1 MQRVPRVAFLLVPV
15 LALAVVGGGFVLW
28 DHLRES
34 RADGL
39 AVKYGAASSKDE
51 ATLADRCTGVMR
63 EAYDRSD
70 DPRKAGLPPKVDALL
85 TPKICALG
93 VQRGLVEDDGT
104 MSQQAGEELSL
115 AVIDRMGVER
125 FQTLL
130 FDELA
135 VSQYHLARQGEV
147 TAWDRCVA
155 MGYGGWDAQ
164 PSKEGLPRREPFR
177 RAVREMCTVAVE
189 RGIMPASGF
198 PAADSPEG
206 VALQQLVTETLLELS
221 AP

>member
-1 MQRVPRVAFLLVPV
+1 MQRVPRAAFLLVPV
-15 LALAVVGGGFVLW
+15 LALAVVGGGFALW

-39 AVKYGAASSKDE
+39 AVKHGAAASEDE

-63 EAYDRSD
+63 EEYNRSD
-70 DPRKAGLPPKVDALL
+70 DPRKEGLPPRIDALI

-93 VQRGLVEDDGT
+93 VERGLVEDDGT
-104 MSQQAGEELSL
+104 MTEAAGEELTL
-115 AVIDRMGVER
+115 AVIERMGVER

-135 VSQYHLARQGEV
+135 VTQYHLSKAGEV
-147 TAWDRCVA
+147 TGWDRCVA

-164 PSKEGLPRREPFR
+164 PSKEGLPARGPYR

-189 RGIMPASGF
+189 RGIMPADGF
-198 PAADSPEG
+198 PAADSAQG

>member
-1 MQRVPRVAFLLVPV
+1 MSRARRIAFAVVPL
-15 LALAVVGGGFVLW
+15 LALAVVGGGFALW
-28 DHLRES
+28 KHLRES
-34 RADGL
+34 WADGL
-39 AVKYGAASSKDE
+39 AVKYGIAASEDE

-63 EAYDRSD
+63 EAYILSD
-70 DPRKAGLPPKVDALL
+70 DPRKAGLPPKIDALL

-104 MSQQAGEELSL
+104 MTEQAGEELTL
-115 AVIDRMGVER
+115 AVIERMGVER

-164 PSKEGLPRREPFR
+164 LSKENLPPREPFR

-198 PAADSPEG
+198 PAADSSEG
-206 VALQQLVTETLLELS
+206 AALQQLMTETFFELS